1 MTDDLPTARFMRII
15 SLTIAAPAIFQLS
28 ACSFMT
34 SSGPTAG
41 RINRSAH
48 ESVANA
54 HIKIIEL
61 NDSVARQVVFAGRKA
76 SLADVFGDVSPVGT
90 TVDKGDIL
98 DIAIWEAPPAALF
111 GAAIGGMA
119 DALMASSQTARNTSL
134 PEQMVDSDG
143 RIRVP
148 FVGSVRAA
156 GRTPQQIEAEIVSRL
171 RGIAHEPQAVV
182 RLVRN
187 ASKNVTVVG
196 DVANSTRLPLT
207 AKGERLLD
215 ALAAAGGVRQSVN
228 KMMIQVT
235 RGPQVVSEPLEAVVT
250 NPRQNIRLQ
259 ADDVVTVYFQPFSFT
274 ALGAT
279 GTNTEVP
286 FEGAGITLAQAL
298 GRVGGLNDQRA
309 NASGVFIFRL
319 EDPAALESALVDGAQ
334 MTPDGKIPVIYRVDL
349 KNPATFFAAQGF
361 PVRNKD
367 ILYASNATMAELQK
381 FVNIVSAVIIPAI
394 TVQNAA
400 TN

>member
-1 MTDDLPTARFMRII
+1 
-15 SLTIAAPAIFQLS
+15 
-28 ACSFMT
+28 
-34 SSGPTAG
+34 
-41 RINRSAH
+41 
-48 ESVANA
+48 
-54 HIKIIEL
+54 
-61 NDSVARQVVFAGRKA
+61 
-76 SLADVFGDVSPVGT
+76 
-90 TVDKGDIL
+90 
-98 DIAIWEAPPAALF
+98 
-111 GAAIGGMA
+111 
-119 DALMASSQTARNTSL
+119 MASKQTSRNTSNN
-134 PEQMVDSDG
+134 EQMVDSDG

-148 FVGSVRAA
+148 FVGSVHAA
-156 GRTPQQIEAEIVSRL
+156 GRTPQQFEAEIVSRL
-171 RGIAHEPQAVV
+171 RGVAHEPQAVV

-228 KMMIQVT
+228 KLMIQVT
-235 RGPQVVSEPLEAVVT
+235 RGPRVVSESLEVVVT
-250 NPRQNIRLQ
+250 DPRQNIRLQ

-279 GTNTEVP
+279 GANTEVP

-319 EDPAALESALVDGAQ
+319 EDPAALDPVLINGAH

-349 KNPATFFAAQGF
+349 KNPATFFVAQGF
-361 PVRNKD
+361 PIRNKD

-381 FVNIVSAVIIPAI
+381 FVNIVSAVVIPAI